1 MFKEFKKFALR
12 GNVLD
17 LAVGVI
23 VGGGFGKII
32 TSFVND
38 ILMPPIGLIL
48 GKVNFTDLYVV
59 LSGDV
64 PAGTP
69 LTEAAKIQGVVTW
82 NYGSFVNNVINFIII
97 AFCVFLL
104 IKAVNKMYRDV
115 PENKKCTFCQTD
127 IPVAATRCPHCT
139 SLLDS

>member
-48 GKVNFTDLYVV
+48 GKVNFADLYIV

-69 LTEAAKIQGVVTW
+69 LTEAAKIQGAVTW

-97 AFCVFLL
+97 AFCVFIL

-115 PENKKCTFCQTD
+115 PENKKCAFCQTE

-139 SLLDS
+139 SQLNP